1 MWVNRPGTCLLNTD
15 FLCLTPL
22 PSPHPTPAYV
32 YQLCGRVGV
41 ITWWLVRWLV
51 KKEVLNDYNFPK
63 VTKRERNSAKK
74 FPRRWKLWGK
84 QTNKTF
90 YCFPRQ
96 LYLCMVL
103 FVFVETNQIEL
114 WWYIIW
120 FVFVTWTIHVS
131 YDLVVILTLGTL
143 KRDRNLIFYHFCVSS

>member
-1 MWVNRPGTCLLNTD
+1 MFVEHWHWLPVCNT
-15 FLCLTPL
+15 P
-22 PSPHPTPAYV
+22 PPTPPLLTLISYV
-32 YQLCGRVGV
+32 DGIGV
-41 ITWWLVRWLV
+41 ITWWLVRWLVRWLV